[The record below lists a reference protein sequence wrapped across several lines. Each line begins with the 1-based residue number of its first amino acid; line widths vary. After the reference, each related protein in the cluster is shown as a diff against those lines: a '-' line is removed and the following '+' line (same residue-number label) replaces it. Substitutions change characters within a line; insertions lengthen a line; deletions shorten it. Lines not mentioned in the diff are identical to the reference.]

1 LVSWSRNPWANFHS
15 LSNNCGRLPI
25 SLSLGFAMGGFPPAG
40 TAGAATA
47 APGPPG
53 SQGLPGPPGPPGLGV
68 PPDPPGA
75 LRIVV
80 CKLLAILWNG
90 VVAIVVVVAGGVSG
104 HTVVVAA
111 VAVVIV
117 VTIFVAVCCCSWR
130 IVVMLEWCVFAGSS
144 LGGSVPSCV
153 SGVPGVAGSIVICS
167 IGDVNCCMGSLS
179 LASSDLGRGAVG
191 SLSDDSSTGSFSKG
205 RLSPSKLCMLVC
217 ITPR

>member
-1 LVSWSRNPWANFHS
+1 

-25 SLSLGFAMGGFPPAG
+25 SLSLGFTVGGFPPAG

-53 SQGLPGPPGPPGLGV
+53 LPGLPGPPGPLGFGV

-80 CKLLAILWNG
+80 CKLLAILWDG
-90 VVAIVVVVAGGVSG
+90 VVVIVAVVAGGVPG
-104 HTVVVAA
+104 RTVVVAA
-111 VAVVIV
+111 VVVV
-117 VTIFVAVCCCSWR
+117 VVVAIFVAVCCCSWQ
-130 IVVMLEWCVFAGSS
+130 IVVMLEQCVFAGSS

-153 SGVPGVAGSIVICS
+153 SGVPGVSGSIIICS
-167 IGDVNCCMGSLS
+167 IGDANCSMGSSS

-191 SLSDDSSTGSFSKG
+191 SLSDNSLTGSFSEG